1 MPDEKGIYL
10 YCFAENVSDTKL
22 ADILNEAYLLD
33 SAGIKALVTDVNLDD
48 FVGEKGEENLQ
59 NLEWL
64 MPKVVLHEQ
73 ITESVL
79 QNSAVFPVAFG
90 SIFGSPESLKTTV
103 EKNKE
108 TIIEFLQF
116 TENADEIGLK
126 GFIDREAAKQRLLQ
140 SDFAVEFAELDNLSA
155 GRKFFAEKKLIEKAE
170 NSVNRKLAEI
180 CSQIAQKLSDSAKST
195 VQRKVVQSD
204 DEGEQVINWAFLIE
218 REKVSEFNRL
228 VTEAN
233 SEVDDF
239 GLKLRLSNVL
249 PPYSF
254 VPKLT

>member
-10 YCFAENVSDTKL
+10 YCFAENASEASL
-22 ADILNEAYLLD
+22 AEISNEAYLLD
-33 SAGIKALVTDVNLDD
+33 LAGIKAFVTDVNLDD
-48 FVGEKGEENLQ
+48 FVGEKGDENLQ

-73 ITESVL
+73 ITESIL
-79 QNSAVFPVAFG
+79 QRSAVFPVAFG
-90 SIFGSPESLKTTV
+90 SIFSSSESLKATI

-108 TIIEFLQF
+108 TIVEFLQF
-116 TENADEIGLK
+116 TENTDEIGLK
-126 GFIDREAAKQRLLQ
+126 GFLDREAAKQRLLQ
-140 SDFAVEFAELDNLSA
+140 SDFAAEVSELDNLSA

-170 NSVNRKLAEI
+170 KSVNKTLDEV
-180 CSQIAQKLSDSAKST
+180 CGEVAQKLSDSAKSS

-228 VTEAN
+228 VEEINTEV
-233 SEVDDF
+233 SDF
-239 GLKLRLSNVL
+239 GFKLRLSKVL

-254 VPKLT
+254 VPKLI